1 LKILCNLRLT
11 QRFQD
16 ESITM
21 PITGSFSDFSLQE
34 IFQFLDNGKKT
45 GLLTLRTL
53 PESPTMPLS
62 LHYIWVSQGRLVGAT
77 NQLNHDGLVSLI
89 AQYQWVSKRVVTKLA
104 EFSPPNQPLGLYLKN
119 QGVLQTAQLEHIF
132 QMQVVQ
138 ELCPLV
144 QANDAQF
151 KFDQNVPLPMQEMT
165 GLSVSG
171 VALELMLQKIVWL
184 QKVFKAREQLRE
196 RSGLGS
202 AHENYCCQLSLILD
216 TAFFHSLNFS
226 LFDISAG
233 FTKLSHVLE
242 LRDRP
247 YDLPKSRDVPTACCA
262 GR

>member
-1 LKILCNLRLT
+1 M
-11 QRFQD
+11 
-16 ESITM
+16 S
-21 PITGSFSDFSLQE
+21 ITGSLSDFSLQE
-34 IFQFLDNGKKT
+34 IFQFLDNGKRT

-53 PESPTMPLS
+53 PESPTTPSS
-62 LHYIWVSQGRLVGAT
+62 LRYIWVSQGNLVAAA
-77 NQLNHDGLVSLI
+77 NQLNHNGLVSLI
-89 AQYQWVSKRVVTKLA
+89 SQYQWVSKRVITKLA
-104 EFSPPNQPLGLYLKN
+104 EFSPPNQPLGLYLKK

-144 QANDAQF
+144 QANDALF

-171 VALELMLQKIVWL
+171 VALELMLQKLIWL

-196 RSGLGS
+196 RSGLVS
-202 AHENYCCQLSLILD
+202 AHDTYCCQLSLILD

-226 LFDISAG
+226 LFDISSSFA
-233 FTKLSHVLE
+233 KLSHILE

-247 YDLPKSRDVPTACCA
+247 YDLPKTREVETVCCA
-262 GR
+262 KR